1 MAVDGQHAIR
11 ASFSRA
17 EEALRSLRESAAPA
31 RAIEETAQR
40 LLAAEADQAAR
51 VEELRATCETV
62 AAHAEEGLTAA
73 PALSRAEQRIR
84 EGTGDMQASAEGAG
98 AGAQEI
104 AASVEGVRKDTEGL
118 AASVDAT

>member
-1 MAVDGQHAIR
+1 MVVDGQQAIR

-40 LLAAEADQAAR
+40 LLAVEADQAAS
-51 VEELRATCETV
+51 VEELRATCETL

-73 PALSRAEQRIR
+73 RQANDRDSEQHLM
-84 EGTGDMQASAEGAG
+84 E
-98 AGAQEI
+98 
-104 AASVEGVRKDTEGL
+104 L
-118 AASVDAT
+118 AAAAKRQMG